1 MIGRLFLGFAV
12 SLALIAPAVAELAIT
27 GAPVTMRTEPTGKAR
42 VVQQIPRSAEIDVMK
57 CARGWCRASWRG
69 RFGYVP
75 AVAVVLGPAGAG
87 GAMPPP
93 FVNAAAGRHHAPD
106 LAMAGVLSGRQSGFR
121 LGGW

>member
-1 MIGRLFLGFAV
+1 MIGRLCLGFVV

-57 CARGWCRASWRG
+57 CARSWCRASWRG

-75 AVAVVLGPAGAG
+75 AVAVVLGPAPG

-93 FVNAAAGRHHAPD
+93 FVNGRPTEIT
-106 LAMAGVLSGRQSGFR
+106 RPTWQWQGFY
-121 LGGW
+121 LGGNLGLGSSPW